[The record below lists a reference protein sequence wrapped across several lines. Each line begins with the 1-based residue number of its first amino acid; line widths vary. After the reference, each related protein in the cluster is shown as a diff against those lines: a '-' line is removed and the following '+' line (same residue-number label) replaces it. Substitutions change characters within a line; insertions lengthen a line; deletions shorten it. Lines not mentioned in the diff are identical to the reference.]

1 MEPDAVAVCRA
12 IGGVVRYLGSGVSE
26 MGACSQRQSAGSCNS
41 LKTSCKRK
49 EGEVQTEES

>member
-49 EGEVQTEES
+49 GGEVQTEES